1 MANKKRAIGA
11 IIKLDGENAFKSSVK
26 NCRSSLA
33 AMHSSLKNIQ
43 ASYAGNANSLEALSA
58 VQEKYAEM
66 QSTAKEQVEKMS
78 TAYEKSR
85 EAQQKTKETM
95 LQMLEAYKKAEESLH
110 EMKDSGEASADAIN
124 QQQEAADKA
133 YQSYLDYSEQ
143 VEKCGSRTAYFQ
155 KALEDAKAA
164 EREAG
169 SEVDRYARYIE
180 EARESADGCSHSIN
194 EFGEAVSESGEA
206 ADAAGGAMNVFAGVV
221 GGNIATA
228 GIEKVCDWLKQGAKY
243 AVEVG
248 SGMES
253 SLSKVQALSGA
264 TDAEMRELK
273 ATAEDLGRISKRFNA
288 EDVSDAFGYMAL
300 ADWNVR
306 QQLAA
311 IPGVINL
318 ATASEMDLAE
328 ASDMVTDYLTAFGLS
343 AEYAGKMADMLAY
356 AQSHSN
362 ATTAQFG
369 EAYKNSAASLNAAG
383 QSIQTVTA
391 LLEAYANQGRKGSE
405 AGTSLSATMRDITS
419 KMKDGAIQI
428 GNTSI
433 AVQDSN
439 GDFRDLIDIMSDVE
453 AATEGMGNAQRSAA
467 LSAVFTDDSIKGV
480 NMVLQEGMDN
490 VMGYREEL
498 ENCDGA
504 AEQMADTMSD
514 NLQGAMDSASSAA
527 NGLGDAVYDYIKGPL
542 TDMFDGIADGL
553 NGITD
558 AIQKQESEL
567 DLFIDQVEK
576 ANDKVQNTISKA
588 DTDYAEGMANAE
600 TVKYYIDIIE
610 QARSKTELTEYE
622 TFQLNNAIET
632 LSGTIPELNQ
642 YIGDTNKILELSAS
656 DFETLK
662 DTMVQSYQEIIAAAI
677 AAKRNAYVMAKA
689 EAEIAKAQAQSALD
703 ESDKKVK
710 EQKEKIKEIEKRQDE
725 AKFNDFSG
733 NYKLTKELNAANE
746 EMTDYLQNQREATSE
761 LKKAE
766 EQYSKTS
773 ETVEDFDSRS
783 KELYEDYGL
792 YVNQSGS
799 LTTKIIEQAKA
810 DDEAAKASES
820 LSDAV
825 EDTAAAYIDAAGN
838 IQSADVSA
846 AIESQL
852 TAAAQNV
859 EDFKDS
865 LKSAFSSFSL
875 FGDTEGLM
883 DIYTSS
889 SKGQMEKNAQISL
902 DIMGKYADELKSLSQ
917 RGLSDEFLSYLTEQG
932 QSGLE
937 YVHNLATWTSDAELQ
952 QFQKQFDEFSS
963 YTSGT
968 NEKVD
973 DIMQA
978 YTENIMEGVTDG
990 YNAWYEFGIQSTQGL
1005 LDAIEQ
1011 AKAAMQDENFSVDFT
1026 DAMKNVLTTGYS
1038 QIQEDRSRKQ
1048 ALRSE
1053 VQSDRGI
1060 GASMADLTIRPE
1072 IQNEVKVYLDSE
1084 DVSAAALKRQ
1094 ASSYRITGMRK

>member
-11 IIKLDGENAFKSSVK
+11 IIKLDGENAFKASIK
-26 NCRSSLA
+26 NCKTSLGAMRSE
-33 AMHSSLKNIQ
+33 LKNVQ
-43 ASYAGNANSLEALSA
+43 ASYAGNANSLEALIA
-58 VQEKYAEM
+58 VQEKYGEM
-66 QSTAKEQVEKMS
+66 QSTVKEQVEKMS

-95 LQMLEAYKKAEESLH
+95 LQMLEAYKKAEESLQ
-110 EMKDSGEASADAIN
+110 EIKNSGEASADAIN

-169 SEVDRYARYIE
+169 EEVDRYARYIE

-228 GIEKVCDWLKQGAKY
+228 GIEKVCDWLKQGAQY

-248 SGMES
+248 SGLEA

-288 EDVSDAFGYMAL
+288 EDVSNSFGYMAL
-300 ADWNVR
+300 AGWDVR

-405 AGTSLSATMRDITS
+405 AGTSLSATVRDLTS

-453 AATEGMGNAQRSAA
+453 AATAGMGNAQRSAA

-480 NMVLQEGMDN
+480 NMVLQEGMGN
-490 VMGYREEL
+490 VRGYREEL

-504 AEQMADTMSD
+504 AEQMADTISD
-514 NLQGAMDSASSAA
+514 NLQGAMASASSAA

-567 DLFIDQVEK
+567 DLFIEQVER
-576 ANDKVQNTISKA
+576 ANDKVQNTISQA

-610 QARSKTELTEYE
+610 QARSKTQLTEYE

-632 LSGTIPELNQ
+632 LSGSMPELSK
-642 YIGDTNKILELSAS
+642 YIGDTNSLLELSAS
-656 DFETLK
+656 DFEDLK
-662 DTMVQSYQEIIAAAI
+662 DTMIQSYKEIMAAAI
-677 AAKRNAYVMAKA
+677 AAKRNAYVLAKA

-703 ESDKKVK
+703 ESEKKI
-710 EQKEKIKEIEKRQDE
+710 EAQKKKIKELEKQQDE
-725 AKFNDFSG
+725 TKFADFKG
-733 NYKLTKELNAANE
+733 NYDLTKKINAANE
-746 EMTDYLQNQREATSE
+746 ELTDYLQNQREAT
-761 LKKAE
+761 AE
-766 EQYSKTS
+766 VKRADKEFEKTS
-773 ETVEDFDSRS
+773 ATIEEFDNHS
-783 KELYEDYGL
+783 KELYETCGVYINKAGEM
-792 YVNQSGS
+792 
-799 LTTKIIEQAKA
+799 TTKTQEEAKA
-810 DDEAAKASES
+810 ADKAKTSHSE

-825 EDTAAAYIDAAGN
+825 NDAADAYINAAGK
-838 IQSADVSA
+838 IQSADISA

-932 QSGLE
+932 QGGLE

-952 QFQKQFDEFSS
+952 QFQKQFDEFNS

-968 NEKVD
+968 NEKVN

-990 YNAWYEFGIQSTQGL
+990 YNAWHEFGIQSTQGL

-1011 AKAAMQDENFSVDFT
+1011 AKAAMQDENFSGDFT

-1060 GASMADLTIRPE
+1060 GTSMADLTIRPE

-1084 DVSAAALKRQ
+1084 DVSAASLKRQ
-1094 ASSYRITGMRK
+1094 VSSYRITGMRK

>member
-1 MANKKRAIGA
+1 MASKKRAIGA

-58 VQEKYAEM
+58 VQNKYAEM
-66 QSTAKEQVEKMS
+66 QSTAKAQVEKMS

-95 LQMLEAYKKAEESLH
+95 LQMLEAYKKAEESLQ
-110 EMKDSGEASADAIN
+110 EMRDSGEASADAIN

-206 ADAAGGAMNVFAGVV
+206 ADAAGGAMSVFAGVV

-228 GIEKVCDWLKQGAKY
+228 GIEKVCDWLKQGAQY

-248 SGMES
+248 SGLES

-273 ATAEDLGRISKRFNA
+273 ATAEDLGRISKRFNS
-288 EDVSDAFGYMAL
+288 EDISDSFGYMAL
-300 ADWNVR
+300 AGWDVR

-343 AEYAGKMADMLAY
+343 ADYAGKMADMLAY

-405 AGTSLSATMRDITS
+405 AGSSLSATMRDITS

-439 GDFRDLIDIMSDVE
+439 GNFRDLIDIMSDVE
-453 AATEGMGNAQRSAA
+453 AATDGMGNAQRSAA

-490 VMGYREEL
+490 VRGYREEL
-498 ENCDGA
+498 EGCDGV
-504 AEQMADTMSD
+504 AEQMANSMSD

-542 TDMFDGIADGL
+542 TSMFGGIADEL
-553 NGITD
+553 NKITD
-558 AIQKQESEL
+558 AIKPQ
-567 DLFIDQVEK
+567 
-576 ANDKVQNTISKA
+576 
-588 DTDYAEGMANAE
+588 
-600 TVKYYIDIIE
+600 
-610 QARSKTELTEYE
+610 KTELEAFVDEVEAANEKVQEMMDSADVEYNESSTDASKMKAYIDTMTELYNKQNLTE
-622 TFQLNNAIET
+622 FEAYQLNNAVSE
-632 LSGTIPELNQ
+632 LSKTMPEFND
-642 YIGDTNKILELSAS
+642 YVDDTNKLLALTPQEFQKMA
-656 DFETLK
+656 DAAE
-662 DTMVQSYQEIIAAAI
+662 QSYQDVLKSAAMARS
-677 AAKRNAYVMAKA
+677 ASYMQAKA
-689 EAEIAKAQAQSALD
+689 EAEINKKMAESAIKEAKSEIKQAEKDLETLQNDYMKNDTHTPGEKNEYEEELERIRSKQQDLADTLNDSKDALQDAKDEYKEAEENCKEFNKANEALYNELGLIVD
-703 ESDKKVK
+703 ES
-710 EQKEKIKEIEKRQDE
+710 
-725 AKFNDFSG
+725 G
-733 NYKLTKELNAANE
+733 NVT
-746 EMTDYLQNQREATSE
+746 
-761 LKKAE
+761 
-766 EQYSKTS
+766 
-773 ETVEDFDSRS
+773 
-783 KELYEDYGL
+783 
-792 YVNQSGS
+792 
-799 LTTKIIEQAKA
+799 
-810 DDEAAKASES
+810 
-820 LSDAV
+820 DAV
-825 EDTAAAYIDAAGN
+825 KKETDATDKAKKSNDDLKESVDGLGDSYIDAAGN
-838 IQSADVSA
+838 IQGAGIA
-846 AIESQL
+846 EAIESQL
-852 TAAAQNV
+852 TAAAENV
-859 EDFKDS
+859 NNFKDS
-865 LKSAFSSFSL
+865 LKNAFSSFSL
-875 FGDTEGLM
+875 FGDTESLM

-902 DIMGKYADELKSLSQ
+902 DIMGKYADELKSLSK

-1011 AKAAMQDENFSVDFT
+1011 AKAAMQEEDFSGDFT
-1026 DAMKNVLTTGYS
+1026 DAMKSVLSTGYN
-1038 QIQEDRSRKQ
+1038 QIQADRSQ
-1048 ALRSE
+1048 QQSLRSE
-1053 VQSDRGI
+1053 VQKDRGI
-1060 GASMADLTIRPE
+1060 GSAMADLTIRPE
-1072 IQNEVKVYLDSE
+1072 IQNEVHVYLDN
-1084 DVSAAALKRQ
+1084 DDISAAVLKRT
-1094 ASSYRITGMRK
+1094 ASNSRITGMRK

>member
-43 ASYAGNANSLEALSA
+43 ASYAGSANSLEALSA
-58 VQEKYAEM
+58 VQEKYGEM
-66 QSTAKEQVEKMS
+66 QSTAKEQVERMS

-95 LQMLEAYKKAEESLH
+95 LQMLEAYKKAEESLQ
-110 EMKDSGEASADAIN
+110 EMRNSGEASADAIN
-124 QQQEAADKA
+124 QQQEAADRA

-194 EFGEAVSESGEA
+194 EFGEVVSESGEA

-228 GIEKVCDWLKQGAKY
+228 GIEKVCDWLKQGAQY

-248 SGMES
+248 SGLEA

-300 ADWNVR
+300 AGWNVR

-391 LLEAYANQGRKGSE
+391 LLEAYANMGRKGSE
-405 AGTSLSATMRDITS
+405 AGSSLSATMRDITS

-439 GDFRDLIDIMSDVE
+439 GNFRDLIDILADVE

-490 VMGYREEL
+490 VRGYREEL

-542 TDMFDGIADGL
+542 TSMFGGIADEL
-553 NGITD
+553 NKITD
-558 AIQKQESEL
+558 AIKPQ
-567 DLFIDQVEK
+567 
-576 ANDKVQNTISKA
+576 
-588 DTDYAEGMANAE
+588 
-600 TVKYYIDIIE
+600 
-610 QARSKTELTEYE
+610 KTELESFVDEVEAANEKVQEMMDSADVEYNESSADASKIKAYIDTMTELYNKQNLTE
-622 TFQLNNAIET
+622 FEAYQLNNAVSE
-632 LSGTIPELNQ
+632 LSKTMPEFND
-642 YIGDTNKILELSAS
+642 YVDDTNKLLALTPQEFQKMA
-656 DFETLK
+656 DAAE
-662 DTMVQSYQEIIAAAI
+662 QSYQDVLKSAAMARS
-677 AAKRNAYVMAKA
+677 ASYMQAKA
-689 EAEIAKAQAQSALD
+689 EAEINKKMAESAIKEAKTEIKQAEKDLEKLQNDYMKNSTHTPGEKNEYEEELERIRSKQQDLADTLNASKDALQDAKDEYKEAEENCKEFNKANEALYNELGLIVD
-703 ESDKKVK
+703 ES
-710 EQKEKIKEIEKRQDE
+710 
-725 AKFNDFSG
+725 G
-733 NYKLTKELNAANE
+733 NVT
-746 EMTDYLQNQREATSE
+746 
-761 LKKAE
+761 
-766 EQYSKTS
+766 
-773 ETVEDFDSRS
+773 
-783 KELYEDYGL
+783 
-792 YVNQSGS
+792 
-799 LTTKIIEQAKA
+799 
-810 DDEAAKASES
+810 
-820 LSDAV
+820 DAV
-825 EDTAAAYIDAAGN
+825 KKEADATDKAKKSNDDMKESVNGLGKSYIDAAGN
-838 IQSADVSA
+838 IQGVDIAE

-875 FGDTEGLM
+875 FSDTEGLM

-952 QFQKQFDEFSS
+952 QFQAQFDEFSS

-968 NEKVD
+968 NEKVN

-1011 AKAAMQDENFSVDFT
+1011 AKAAMQDENFSGDFT

-1084 DVSAAALKRQ
+1084 DVSAASLKRQ

>member
-11 IIKLDGENAFKSSVK
+11 IIKLDGENAFKASIK
-26 NCRSSLA
+26 NCKTSLGAMRSE
-33 AMHSSLKNIQ
+33 LKNIQ

-58 VQEKYAEM
+58 VQSKYAEM

-194 EFGEAVSESGEA
+194 EFGEAVSDSGEA

-228 GIEKVCDWLKQGAKY
+228 GIEKVCDWLKQGAQY

-248 SGMES
+248 SGLES

-480 NMVLQEGMDN
+480 NMVLQEGMYN
-490 VMGYREEL
+490 VSGYREEL

-542 TDMFDGIADGL
+542 TSMFSGIADEL
-553 NGITD
+553 NKITD
-558 AIQKQESEL
+558 AIKPQ
-567 DLFIDQVEK
+567 
-576 ANDKVQNTISKA
+576 
-588 DTDYAEGMANAE
+588 
-600 TVKYYIDIIE
+600 
-610 QARSKTELTEYE
+610 KTELEAFVDEVEAANEKVQEMMDSADVEYNESSADASKIKAYIDTMTELYNKQNLTE
-622 TFQLNNAIET
+622 FEAYQLNNAVSE
-632 LSGTIPELNQ
+632 LSKTMPEFND
-642 YIGDTNKILELSAS
+642 YVDDTNKLLALTPQEFQKMA
-656 DFETLK
+656 DAAE
-662 DTMVQSYQEIIAAAI
+662 QSYQDVLKSAAMARS
-677 AAKRNAYVMAKA
+677 ASYMQAKA
-689 EAEIAKAQAQSALD
+689 EAEINKKMAESAIKEAKAEIKQAEKDLEKLQNDYMKNGTHTPGEKNEYEEELERIRSKQQDLADTLNDSKDALQDAKDEYKEAEENCKEFNKANEALYNELGLIVD
-703 ESDKKVK
+703 ES
-710 EQKEKIKEIEKRQDE
+710 
-725 AKFNDFSG
+725 G
-733 NYKLTKELNAANE
+733 NVT
-746 EMTDYLQNQREATSE
+746 
-761 LKKAE
+761 
-766 EQYSKTS
+766 
-773 ETVEDFDSRS
+773 
-783 KELYEDYGL
+783 
-792 YVNQSGS
+792 
-799 LTTKIIEQAKA
+799 
-810 DDEAAKASES
+810 
-820 LSDAV
+820 DAV
-825 EDTAAAYIDAAGN
+825 KKETDATDKAKKSNDDLKESVDGLGKSYIDAAGN
-838 IQSADVSA
+838 IHGVDIAE

-865 LKSAFSSFSL
+865 LKNAFSSFSL

-1011 AKAAMQDENFSVDFT
+1011 AKAAIQDENFSGDFT

-1038 QIQEDRSRKQ
+1038 QIQEDRKQ

-1060 GASMADLTIRPE
+1060 GTSMADLTIRPE

>member
-78 TAYEKSR
+78 IAYEKSR

-95 LQMLEAYKKAEESLH
+95 LQMLEAYKKAEESLQ

-228 GIEKVCDWLKQGAKY
+228 GIEKVCDWLKQGAQY

-248 SGMES
+248 SGLES

-300 ADWNVR
+300 AGWNVR

-391 LLEAYANQGRKGSE
+391 LLEAYANQGRKG
-405 AGTSLSATMRDITS
+405 
-419 KMKDGAIQI
+419 
-428 GNTSI
+428 
-433 AVQDSN
+433 
-439 GDFRDLIDIMSDVE
+439 
-453 AATEGMGNAQRSAA
+453 
-467 LSAVFTDDSIKGV
+467 
-480 NMVLQEGMDN
+480 
-490 VMGYREEL
+490 
-498 ENCDGA
+498 
-504 AEQMADTMSD
+504 
-514 NLQGAMDSASSAA
+514 
-527 NGLGDAVYDYIKGPL
+527 
-542 TDMFDGIADGL
+542 
-553 NGITD
+553 
-558 AIQKQESEL
+558 
-567 DLFIDQVEK
+567 
-576 ANDKVQNTISKA
+576 
-588 DTDYAEGMANAE
+588 
-600 TVKYYIDIIE
+600 
-610 QARSKTELTEYE
+610 
-622 TFQLNNAIET
+622 
-632 LSGTIPELNQ
+632 
-642 YIGDTNKILELSAS
+642 
-656 DFETLK
+656 
-662 DTMVQSYQEIIAAAI
+662 
-677 AAKRNAYVMAKA
+677 
-689 EAEIAKAQAQSALD
+689 
-703 ESDKKVK
+703 
-710 EQKEKIKEIEKRQDE
+710 
-725 AKFNDFSG
+725 
-733 NYKLTKELNAANE
+733 
-746 EMTDYLQNQREATSE
+746 
-761 LKKAE
+761 
-766 EQYSKTS
+766 
-773 ETVEDFDSRS
+773 
-783 KELYEDYGL
+783 
-792 YVNQSGS
+792 
-799 LTTKIIEQAKA
+799 
-810 DDEAAKASES
+810 
-820 LSDAV
+820 
-825 EDTAAAYIDAAGN
+825 
-838 IQSADVSA
+838 
-846 AIESQL
+846 
-852 TAAAQNV
+852 
-859 EDFKDS
+859 
-865 LKSAFSSFSL
+865 
-875 FGDTEGLM
+875 
-883 DIYTSS
+883 
-889 SKGQMEKNAQISL
+889 
-902 DIMGKYADELKSLSQ
+902 
-917 RGLSDEFLSYLTEQG
+917 
-932 QSGLE
+932 
-937 YVHNLATWTSDAELQ
+937 
-952 QFQKQFDEFSS
+952 
-963 YTSGT
+963 
-968 NEKVD
+968 
-973 DIMQA
+973 
-978 YTENIMEGVTDG
+978 
-990 YNAWYEFGIQSTQGL
+990 
-1005 LDAIEQ
+1005 
-1011 AKAAMQDENFSVDFT
+1011 
-1026 DAMKNVLTTGYS
+1026 
-1038 QIQEDRSRKQ
+1038 
-1048 ALRSE
+1048 
-1053 VQSDRGI
+1053 
-1060 GASMADLTIRPE
+1060 
-1072 IQNEVKVYLDSE
+1072 
-1084 DVSAAALKRQ
+1084 
-1094 ASSYRITGMRK
+1094 

>member
-43 ASYAGNANSLEALSA
+43 ASYAGNANSLEVLSA
-58 VQEKYAEM
+58 VQNKYAEM
-66 QSTAKEQVEKMS
+66 QSTAKAQVEKMS

-95 LQMLEAYKKAEESLH
+95 LQMLEAYKKAEEYLQ
-110 EMKDSGEASADAIN
+110 EMRDSGEASADAIN

-143 VEKCGSRTAYFQ
+143 VEKCGSRTACFQ

-206 ADAAGGAMNVFAGVV
+206 AGAAGGAMNVFAGVV

-228 GIEKVCDWLKQGAKY
+228 GIEKVCDWLKQGAQY

-248 SGMES
+248 SGLES

-288 EDVSDAFGYMAL
+288 EDISDAFGYMAL
-300 ADWNVR
+300 AGWNVR

-419 KMKDGAIQI
+419 RMRDGAIQI

-439 GDFRDLIDIMSDVE
+439 GNFRDLIDIMSDVE

-490 VMGYREEL
+490 VRGYREEL

-504 AEQMADTMSD
+504 SEQMANTMSD

-542 TDMFDGIADGL
+542 TDMFEGIADGL

-576 ANDKVQNTISKA
+576 ANDKVQNTINQA

-610 QARSKTELTEYE
+610 QARSKTQLTEYE

-632 LSGTIPELNQ
+632 LSGSMPELSK
-642 YIGDTNKILELSAS
+642 YIGDTNSLLELSAS
-656 DFETLK
+656 DFEDLK
-662 DTMVQSYQEIIAAAI
+662 DTMIQSYKEIMAAAI
-677 AAKRNAYVMAKA
+677 AAKRNAYVLAKA
-689 EAEIAKAQAQSALD
+689 EADIARSQAQSALD
-703 ESDKKVK
+703 ESEKKI
-710 EQKEKIKEIEKRQDE
+710 EAQKKKIKELEKQQDE
-725 AKFNDFSG
+725 TKFADFKG
-733 NYKLTKELNAANE
+733 AYDLTKKINAANE
-746 EMTDYLQNQREATSE
+746 ELTDYLQNQREAT
-761 LKKAE
+761 AE
-766 EQYSKTS
+766 VKRADKEFEKTS
-773 ETVEDFDSRS
+773 ATIEEFDNHS
-783 KELYEDYGL
+783 KELYETCGVYINKAGEM
-792 YVNQSGS
+792 
-799 LTTKIIEQAKA
+799 TTKTQEEAKA
-810 DDEAAKASES
+810 ADKAKTSHSE
-820 LSDAV
+820 LSDSV
-825 EDTAAAYIDAAGN
+825 NDAADAYIDASGK
-838 IQSADVSA
+838 IQSADISA

-852 TAAAQNV
+852 TAAAENV
-859 EDFKDS
+859 NNFKDS
-865 LKSAFSSFSL
+865 LKNAFSSFSL
-875 FGDTEGLM
+875 FGDTESLM

-1011 AKAAMQDENFSVDFT
+1011 AKAAMQEEDFSGDFT
-1026 DAMKNVLTTGYS
+1026 DAMKSVLSTGYN
-1038 QIQEDRSRKQ
+1038 QIQADRSQ
-1048 ALRSE
+1048 QQSLRSE
-1053 VQSDRGI
+1053 VQKDRSI
-1060 GASMADLTIRPE
+1060 GSAMADLTIRPE
-1072 IQNEVKVYLDSE
+1072 IQNEVHVYLDN
-1084 DVSAAALKRQ
+1084 DDISAAVLKKAKNSVKISGIKR
-1094 ASSYRITGMRK
+1094 